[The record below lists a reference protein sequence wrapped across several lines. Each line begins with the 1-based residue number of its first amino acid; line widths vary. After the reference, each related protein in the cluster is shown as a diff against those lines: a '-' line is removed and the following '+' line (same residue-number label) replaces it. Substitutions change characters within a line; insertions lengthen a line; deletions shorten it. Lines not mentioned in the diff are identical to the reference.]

1 MSKPLYLA
9 AFIFIFLTTGCVG
22 LDGTVIV
29 PMPAVDQSATTQTAA
44 LVFSSPEEA
53 ITHYLNGI
61 IQNDPAVILQASAVT
76 EMGEGF
82 NFEHSV
88 ERFGGLLPLASS
100 ASLLP
105 AAHSYYAELNKAH
118 LASQLLG
125 QARNFSLG
133 LLIGDNVNAPFMA
146 KPTQEQLA
154 RIVSDLNPQRLST
167 ITPKM
172 IRLPNEQIMSTPRYL
187 ENAASAAITFG
198 ADESTERVVLFS
210 FEDADYYTGFQL
222 LRYGDGWKINRQSS
236 PLGNTEPSGVPTST
250 TEAEFLALTGQE

>member
-1 MSKPLYLA
+1 MSKPLYL
-9 AFIFIFLTTGCVG
+9 FTFLFLFLATGCVG
-22 LDGTVIV
+22 LDGTVIM
-29 PMPAVDQSATTQTAA
+29 PMPTTDQYASTQSAT
-44 LVFSSPEEA
+44 LVFNSPEEA
-53 ITHYLNGI
+53 ITHYLNGV
-61 IQNDPAVILQASAVT
+61 IQNDPAIILEASAVT

-105 AAHSYYAELNKAH
+105 AEHAYYAELNKAH
-118 LASQLLG
+118 LASQLLS

-146 KPTQEQLA
+146 QPTPEQLA
-154 RIVSDLNPQRLST
+154 RIISDLNPELLST
-167 ITPKM
+167 ISPKM
-172 IRLPNEQIMSTPRYL
+172 ISLPNAEIMSTPRYL
-187 ENAASAAITFG
+187 ENAASTATTYG

-222 LRYGDGWKINRQSS
+222 LRYGDSWKISRQSS
-236 PLGNTEPSGVPTST
+236 PLGNTEPSGVPIST
-250 TEAEFLALTGQE
+250 TEAEFLQLIGQE